1 VTCSMNVN
9 LPVEVSMIAIAV
21 AGPVPWKSPVKV
33 SVLVMRAT
41 RVLPVLLRIVSCKS
55 EAVAWPV
62 TNVGFATQALAGR
75 IMGTIIRSTKG
86 KSSKNF
92 MFLVFN
98 FSPPVLDFGILFL
111 F

>member
-1 VTCSMNVN
+1 MNVN
-9 LPVEVSMIAIAV
+9 LPVKVSMMAIAV

-41 RVLPVLLRIVSCKS
+41 RVLPVLLRTVSCTP

-62 TNVGFATQALAGR
+62 TNVGFALQALAGR

-86 KSSKNF
+86 RSSNN
-92 MFLVFN
+92 LVVFIFN
-98 FSPPVLDFGILFL
+98 FSPPVLDFEIHFLFL